1 MMTAALIL
9 LLIAVLFG
17 CWLAFLHFDGRP
29 PEAVPWA
36 LALMH
41 AGLALVGFLLLVVTF
56 REPAPHAVSGGM
68 AVFGRTAITLLTGAI
83 AVGLGLLARFRLRK
97 KGAEALVGIHATLA
111 ISGIVVLAVYVL
123 G

>member
-1 MMTAALIL
+1 MVTVALIL

-29 PEAVPWA
+29 PAGVPGV

-41 AGLALVGFLLLVVTF
+41 AGPAVVGFLLF
-56 REPAPHAVSGGM
+56 AVSFRGHPSSAVSEGT
-68 AVFGRTAITLLTGAI
+68 AVFGTTA
-83 AVGLGLLARFRLRK
+83 LGLLAAAAAIGVALLVRFRIRK

-111 ISGIVVLAVYVL
+111 VSGIVILAVYVL